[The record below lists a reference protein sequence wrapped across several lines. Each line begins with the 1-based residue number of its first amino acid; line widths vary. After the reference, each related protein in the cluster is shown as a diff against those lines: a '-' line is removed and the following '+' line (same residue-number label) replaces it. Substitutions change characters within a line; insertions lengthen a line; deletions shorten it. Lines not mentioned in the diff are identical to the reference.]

1 MTQGVLDGLAKLG
14 FWQDLRLNVLKP
26 CEISLELLFF
36 KLETLF
42 FALFFREFC
51 KPFVDGKELVDSLN
65 GFFADAAEEVFF
77 RQIWRNGL
85 DEVPP
90 CMRPA
95 KGMFLAGYFLVAGVA
110 VCLQDAVESLEEVF
124 CVTAA
129 AAGLVLVEA
138 NGMRLLELAAA
149 EDPHVGFRRIL
160 AALLFVNLHGR
171 LICMDDILLEESLL
185 QSRGKRHEPVLSG
198 PDDPIG
204 QRCTRERDAN
214 LFPFSFLSVERH
226 GLLVLLH
233 HDMRDARRRC
243 DGLGDDGLRHGWFL
257 DGEMRFLAAGK
268 ALEGFAVVVDD
279 LDLGGDELDLCA
291 DLFFA
296 HGRQGRA
303 AAFADALFFRQ
314 RDEAFLMRELCQKL
328 SCMVLLLLAAL
339 MRGHLN
345 ARLWRIPLRLDLRLV
360 EEIQLSICGLRQ
372 DPLRLFRAGSVDHLL
387 QLGNLGLEHLIFRL

>member
-1 MTQGVLDGLAKLG
+1 MAQGVLDSLAELG
-14 FWQDLRLNVLKP
+14 FWQDLRLDILKP

-51 KPFVDGKELVDSLN
+51 KPFVDGKELVDPLE
-65 GFFADAAEEVFF
+65 GFFADAAGEIAF

-90 CMRPA
+90 CMCPA
-95 KGMFLAGYFLVAGVA
+95 EGMCVAGDFLVAGVA

-129 AAGLVLVEA
+129 AAELVFVEA
-138 NGMRLLELAAA
+138 DGMRLLVLAAA

-160 AALLFVNLHGR
+160 VALLFVDLHGR

-185 QSRGKRHEPVLSG
+185 QLRGKRHEPVLGG
-198 PDDPIG
+198 PDDPVG

-226 GLLVLLH
+226 GLLVLLY
-233 HDMRDARRRC
+233 HDMCDTRRRSNE
-243 DGLGDDGLRHGWFL
+243 LGDDRLRHGRLL
-257 DGEMRFLAAGK
+257 DGEMRFLAAGE

-279 LDLGGDELDLCA
+279 LDFCGDELDLCA

-296 HGRQGRA
+296 HERQGRA
-303 AAFADALFFRQ
+303 
-314 RDEAFLMRELCQKL
+314 
-328 SCMVLLLLAAL
+328 
-339 MRGHLN
+339 
-345 ARLWRIPLRLDLRLV
+345 RLKAVPD
-360 EEIQLSICGLRQ
+360 
-372 DPLRLFRAGSVDHLL
+372 
-387 QLGNLGLEHLIFRL
+387 